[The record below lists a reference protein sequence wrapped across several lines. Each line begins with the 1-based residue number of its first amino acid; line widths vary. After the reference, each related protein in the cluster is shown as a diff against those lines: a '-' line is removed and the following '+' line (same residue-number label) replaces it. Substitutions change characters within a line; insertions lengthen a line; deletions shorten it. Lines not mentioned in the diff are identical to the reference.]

1 MVEIDRRHMRIYL
14 IRHGETDWNKELR
27 LQGREDVPMNACGE
41 QQALECGNALNG
53 IEVDFIVTSPLQR
66 AKKTAMIIAKQT
78 GVDKVIIEEDLI
90 ERDFGEA
97 SGITYKEKNLRYA
110 NCEIPGYESTE
121 ELMERMDRVV
131 KKYFEICPNGHV
143 LMVSHGGAIN
153 SLLSEITG
161 GELGSGKTRLKN
173 ACITLLEVD
182 TNQMQLVDYNLDAHE
197 FKMKYVEDVLL

>member
-1 MVEIDRRHMRIYL
+1 MRIYL

-41 QQALECGNALNG
+41 QQALECGNAMKG

-66 AKKTAMIIAKQT
+66 AKKTAMLIARQI
-78 GVDKVIIEEDLI
+78 GVDKVLVEEDLI

-97 SGITYKEKNLRYA
+97 SGITYQEKNLKYVD
-110 NCEIPGYESTE
+110 CEIPGYETTE
-121 ELMERMDRVV
+121 ELMERMNRVV
-131 KKYFEICPNGHV
+131 MKYYGIYPNGHV

-153 SLLSEITG
+153 SLVSEITG

-173 ACITLLEVD
+173 ACITILEVD
-182 TNQMQLVDYNLDAHE
+182 ANQMELVDYNLDAHE
-197 FKMKYVEDVLL
+197 FMMKYVEDVL